1 MSGKEEIFC
10 DDASRMDMI
19 ERVFKGRMIP
29 LFVIFFA
36 VIIPQFFVQIS
47 MDSPTSKVMAGV
59 FAFLFVFYVVIF
71 AQFGMQ
77 YLQLKKRLEK

>member
-1 MSGKEEIFC
+1 MVGKEEIFC

-36 VIIPQFFVQIS
+36 VIIPQFFIQIS
-47 MDSPTSKVMAGV
+47 IDSLANKALAGM
-59 FAFLFVFYVVIF
+59 FAVLFVLYLVLFI
-71 AQFGMQ
+71 QFGTQ